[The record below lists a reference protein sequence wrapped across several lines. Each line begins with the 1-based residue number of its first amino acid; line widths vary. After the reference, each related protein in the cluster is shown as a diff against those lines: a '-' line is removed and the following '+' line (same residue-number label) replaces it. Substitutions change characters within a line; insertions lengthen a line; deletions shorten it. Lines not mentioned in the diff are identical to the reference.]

1 MGRQSPFSAAVGN
14 ASAAVAAES
23 AALGAVAPR
32 ADWPRPALAMMLAGL
47 AVQVGCTSAI
57 TSATLREA
65 LRQTAAS
72 VSSRDDT
79 ATPKDDSGAVAEKPV
94 AAPREEI
101 PAEPVPSLEEAI
113 DRAVA
118 RLASTGGVDDATR
131 AVLVQTLQTTRP
143 RDWPAVVD
151 EFVAALEVG
160 RAAADT
166 LPVATSPART
176 VAASQGVEPGPVSPV
191 GDPVGGTKAPPDGPA
206 PLRFP
211 ASTTELV
218 APPPQPAAAPKPLPT
233 TVRAARPIVRPM
245 VTAVAMAMAQPPAA
259 RIELIE
265 PAAAQ
270 PVIEQPTADPDPL
283 SPAQEPAG
291 DGPVVSNACFATRVR
306 AWGVVDRFPRA
317 AFSPGQEV
325 LVYFE
330 LEHLLAR
337 QSAAGHTTGVDTA
350 FRLVT
355 DEGEQVQ
362 DWAFPPLVETC
373 HAPRRDYFVR
383 YFLTMPVGL
392 PAGQYRLE
400 FLVTDTL
407 AGGSTEAALDLEII
421 AAE

>member
-1 MGRQSPFSAAVGN
+1 MGRQSPFSAAVG
-14 ASAAVAAES
+14 AELAAF
-23 AALGAVAPR
+23 GTGAPR
-32 ADWPRPALAMMLAGL
+32 AGWPRPALAMMLAGL

-72 VSSRDDT
+72 VSSRDDA
-79 ATPKDDSGAVAEKPV
+79 ATPKDDDSAAVAAKPV

-151 EFVAALEVG
+151 EFVAALEEG
-160 RAAADT
+160 RATPATEPVAPSPVRAVADSRAAEPAPVAPAAD
-166 LPVATSPART
+166 
-176 VAASQGVEPGPVSPV
+176 G
-191 GDPVGGTKAPPDGPA
+191 KAPVDGPA

-218 APPPQPAAAPKPLPT
+218 APPPQPAAAPAPLPT

-265 PAAAQ
+265 PAAGQ
-270 PVIEQPTADPDPL
+270 PAIEPPTADPDPL
-283 SPAQEPAG
+283 SPAEEAVG
-291 DGPVVSNACFATRVR
+291 DGPVVRNACFATRVR

-317 AFSPGQEV
+317 EFTPGQEV

-330 LEHLLAR
+330 LEHLLTR
-337 QSAAGHTTGVDTA
+337 PSAAGHTTGVDTA

-355 DEGEQVQ
+355 AAGEQVQ
-362 DWAFPPLVETC
+362 DWGFPPLVETC

-383 YFLTMPVGL
+383 YFLTMPAGL

-407 AGGSTEAALDLEII
+407 AGGSTESALDLEIV

>member
-1 MGRQSPFSAAVGN
+1 MGRQSPFSAAVGIDSAAVGA
-14 ASAAVAAES
+14 ASAAF
-23 AALGAVAPR
+23 GTGAPR
-32 ADWPRPALAMMLAGL
+32 AGWPRPALAMMLAGL

-72 VSSRDDT
+72 VSSRDDA
-79 ATPKDDSGAVAEKPV
+79 ATPPADDATAVAEKPV

-101 PAEPVPSLEEAI
+101 PEEPVPSLEEAI

-151 EFVAALEVG
+151 EFVAALEAG
-160 RAAADT
+160 RAAPDT
-166 LPVATSPART
+166 EPVAPSPAPA
-176 VAASQGVEPGPVSPV
+176 VAARRDAEPAPVSPGAAV
-191 GDPVGGTKAPPDGPA
+191 KAPVDGPA

-218 APPPQPAAAPKPLPT
+218 TPPSQPAAAPSPLPT

-265 PAAAQ
+265 PATG
-270 PVIEQPTADPDPL
+270 QPTADPDPV
-283 SPAQEPAG
+283 SPTDEQVD
-291 DGPVVSNACFATRVR
+291 DGPVVRNACFATRVR

-355 DEGEQVQ
+355 AAGEEVQ

-383 YFLTMPVGL
+383 YFLTVPAGL

-407 AGGSTEAALDLEII
+407 AGGSTEAALDLEIV

>member
-1 MGRQSPFSAAVGN
+1 MGRQSPFSAAVGIG
-14 ASAAVAAES
+14 SAAVGAES
-23 AALGAVAPR
+23 AAFGTGALR
-32 ADWPRPALAMMLAGL
+32 AGWPRPALAMMLAGL

-72 VSSRDDT
+72 VSSRDDA
-79 ATPKDDSGAVAEKPV
+79 ATPQADDATTVAEKPV

-101 PAEPVPSLEEAI
+101 PEEPVPSLEEAI

-151 EFVAALEVG
+151 EFVAALEAG
-160 RAAADT
+160 RAAPAT
-166 LPVATSPART
+166 EPVAPSPARA
-176 VAASQGVEPGPVSPV
+176 VAASRGVEPAPASPGADV
-191 GDPVGGTKAPPDGPA
+191 KAPVDGPA

-218 APPPQPAAAPKPLPT
+218 APPPQPTAAPSPLPT

-265 PAAAQ
+265 PATG
-270 PVIEQPTADPDPL
+270 QPTADPDPV
-283 SPAQEPAG
+283 SPTEESAG
-291 DGPVVSNACFATRVR
+291 DGPVVRNACFATRVR

-355 DEGEQVQ
+355 AAGEQVQ

-383 YFLTMPVGL
+383 YFLTMPAGL

-407 AGGSTEAALDLEII
+407 AGGSTESALDLEIV

>member
-1 MGRQSPFSAAVGN
+1 MGRQSSVFTDSGIASAGWRH
-14 ASAAVAAES
+14 SAAVA
-23 AALGAVAPR
+23 
-32 ADWPRPALAMMLAGL
+32 MLVGL
-47 AVQVGCTSAI
+47 PVQFGCTSAI

-72 VSSRDDT
+72 VSSGDHASKTQPAETVAGDE
-79 ATPKDDSGAVAEKPV
+79 AVVESRP
-94 AAPREEI
+94 EI
-101 PAEPVPSLEEAI
+101 PEEPVPSLEEAI

-151 EFVAALEVG
+151 EFVAALEAG
-160 RAAADT
+160 RSSTEPTAHVPSRSA
-166 LPVATSPART
+166 VAPLAEPAP
-176 VAASQGVEPGPVSPV
+176 EPAV
-191 GDPVGGTKAPPDGPA
+191 DPS

-211 ASTTELV
+211 AAATDIV
-218 APPPQPAAAPKPLPT
+218 APPAASAATPAPLPT
-233 TVRAARPIVRPM
+233 TVRAARPIGRP
-245 VTAVAMAMAQPPAA
+245 VSTSVAMALATPAAA

-265 PAAAQ
+265 PSATADVVLPPADEPSTPDDAAAG
-270 PVIEQPTADPDPL
+270 PD
-283 SPAQEPAG
+283 
-291 DGPVVSNACFATRVR
+291 VRNACFATRVR

-317 AFSPGQEV
+317 AFRPGQEV

-330 LEHLLAR
+330 LENLLAR

-350 FRLVT
+350 IRLVAAN
-355 DEGEQVQ
+355 GEQVQ

-383 YFLTMPVGL
+383 YFLTVPDGL
-392 PAGQYRLE
+392 APGQYRLE

-407 AGGSTEAALDLEII
+407 AGGSTEAALDLDVLP
-421 AAE
+421 AE